1 MSENDRE
8 LAPCV
13 QMAKVTHI
21 LIYQTPPPPGPYGFK
36 EWQIWFRLDEMV
48 SIKLEFLSG
57 YSSLHGYRGKATISP
72 ESYLRTPDVPEGL
85 QLPLLIPVNVRI
97 LYHLINTVDRA
108 PYTCEIVA
116 GVGTDAWC
124 IFTILSDME
133 EIGLLEIATA
143 AEAWY
148 TMTKLARPN
157 PQKLQTSS

>member
-1 MSENDRE
+1 MSSNGFE

-21 LIYQTPPPPGPYGFK
+21 LIHQAKNAPP
-36 EWQIWFRLDEMV
+36 EWQMWFRLDGMA
-48 SIKLEFLSG
+48 SIKFEFLSG
-57 YSSLHGYRGKATISP
+57 YYHSNGYRGKVAAFP
-72 ESYLRTPDVPEGL
+72 GSYLTPNVPEEL

-124 IFTILSDME
+124 IFAILSDME